1 MAPPRRTPKPTGEA
15 DDESKYT
22 APRVF
27 RELEQDFKRQ
37 RRLLKKNDKKRT
49 TQAAADDGSDFDQL
63 ASDVDDSGYLSD
75 RRGANKKRKKTT
87 SKKKKQAAKGSV
99 KRRDRFS
106 ELPDELILEI
116 FSHVDDLETLYHLSL
131 VSTKLNNLS
140 SPAEYW
146 SSLRTD
152 LDPPVPDVHGFTEQ
166 QFAHLL
172 YGKTCWMLRSSLED
186 EADELLTREQKD
198 LDDAETAI
206 WNAIEER
213 KQTKKGPIVDNFEEK
228 GPKAGSGKRVR
239 RYLERRKRLKE
250 VYEREGQEL
259 YDYLQE
265 KKHDALD
272 EKARI
277 ARERRQDFKSD
288 YWKKHHLI
296 TTGPAEI
303 DDATWDEL
311 EPKVVKVVKHC
322 RELKQKAAGEA
333 RIQGRLDFLREKM
346 YDKRRADAT
355 EFPLFADFCLF
366 PSVLKLLDLE
376 DTTYEQLSMKRLKES
391 KSAIYE
397 EVEEW
402 TEKNRLE
409 AVKLILSRTLEADE
423 FGVLDDEDFQVYA
436 DDEAWFENVQT
447 FVFCDV
453 SGCATS
459 SPYRQLFFGSYDAL
473 LAHQH
478 EVHGDLKPKFSK
490 QATQKKKKKQ
500 DGRFEV
506 RFSLPRVVSDSLAE
520 LLDMLE
526 FEPDD
531 SDGICRVT
539 EKGLSR
545 IFVGGTTLQW
555 ENAPRVGFG
564 KSKKDTDWGKIMTK
578 IKVEGDRAR
587 KQKQTIV
594 PSLVIWDTV
603 QGKPKKR
610 KKKVVAGETSRHDKG
625 KKQQNKKKKQGKTK

>member
-1 MAPPRRTPKPTGEA
+1 MEDFA
-15 DDESKYT
+15 ESE
-22 APRVF
+22 RVSLDCF
-27 RELEQDFKRQ
+27 P
-37 RRLLKKNDKKRT
+37 
-49 TQAAADDGSDFDQL
+49 
-63 ASDVDDSGYLSD
+63 AS
-75 RRGANKKRKKTT
+75 AN
-87 SKKKKQAAKGSV
+87 
-99 KRRDRFS
+99 
-106 ELPDELILEI
+106 
-116 FSHVDDLETLYHLSL
+116 
-131 VSTKLNNLS
+131 
-140 SPAEYW
+140 
-146 SSLRTD
+146 TD
-152 LDPPVPDVHGFTEQ
+152 LIF
-166 QFAHLL
+166 
-172 YGKTCWMLRSSLED
+172 LRLS
-186 EADELLTREQKD
+186 
-198 LDDAETAI
+198 
-206 WNAIEER
+206 
-213 KQTKKGPIVDNFEEK
+213 
-228 GPKAGSGKRVR
+228 
-239 RYLERRKRLKE
+239 
-250 VYEREGQEL
+250 
-259 YDYLQE
+259 
-265 KKHDALD
+265 
-272 EKARI
+272 
-277 ARERRQDFKSD
+277 FKSD

-303 DDATWDEL
+303 DDASESPVSRRKCHVRGLIKLYRTMTSAWDEL

-391 KSAIYE
+391 NSAIYE

-423 FGVLDDEDFQVYA
+423 FGVLDDEDSQVYA

-500 DGRFEV
+500 DGRFEI
-506 RFSLPRVVSDSLAE
+506 RFSLPSIVADSLAE

-539 EKGLSR
+539 EEGLSR
-545 IFVGGTTLQW
+545 IFVGGTSLQW

-564 KSKKDTDWGKIMTK
+564 KSKKDTDWLKIVRHSSLTVFTRRRLT
-578 IKVEGDRAR
+578 IRVRRLTLDDQDQSRGRPCEEAETDDRSIPRHLGHGAGQAQEEEEEGRRRRD
-587 KQKQTIV
+587 V
-594 PSLVIWDTV
+594 SPC
-603 QGKPKKR
+603 
-610 KKKVVAGETSRHDKG
+610 
-625 KKQQNKKKKQGKTK
+625 